1 MAHCV
6 SSADVPRVGPGG
18 CESSRCLWPIR
29 MNDGA
34 ADAAGMTPGVYQG
47 KHFLK
52 FLIANIIRRVLLVE
66 NGRIQNSYKSRDSRQ
81 RVIVRESSWMWG
93 CVCVWVAEEWEWVE
107 VCVVVKPIFSSTVSQ
122 KTASQ
127 LFIMFVFLH
136 MWCESSRS
144 RWKGHP
150 AADDQIRIQTHNL
163 WHDKHLSLLELH
175 TLVWQKLTHNCVA
188 PALAIT
194 LTSPP
199 LTLRGHGV
207 TR

>member
-107 VCVVVKPIFSSTVSQ
+107 VCVVVKPIFSWLSVRKQPLNCLLCSFFYTCDASGVAADEKATRLQTIRSGFKPTTSDMTNTWACRSFTHLYDKNWQ
-122 KTASQ
+122 ITAS
-127 LFIMFVFLH
+127 
-136 MWCESSRS
+136 
-144 RWKGHP
+144 
-150 AADDQIRIQTHNL
+150 
-163 WHDKHLSLLELH
+163 LL
-175 TLVWQKLTHNCVA
+175 
-188 PALAIT
+188 
-194 LTSPP
+194 
-199 LTLRGHGV
+199 R
-207 TR
+207 

>member
-127 LFIMFVFLH
+127 LFIMFVFFYT
-136 MWCESSRS
+136 CDAS
-144 RWKGHP
+144 GV
-150 AADDQIRIQTHNL
+150 AADEKATRLQTIRSGYKPTTSDMTNTWACWSFTHLYDKNWQITA
-163 WHDKHLSLLELH
+163 SLL
-175 TLVWQKLTHNCVA
+175 
-188 PALAIT
+188 
-194 LTSPP
+194 
-199 LTLRGHGV
+199 R
-207 TR
+207 

>member
-107 VCVVVKPIFSSTVSQ
+107 VCVVVKPIFSWLSVRKQPLNCLLCSFFTHVMRVESQ
-122 KTASQ
+122 QMKRPHGCRGSDPDSNPQ
-127 LFIMFVFLH
+127 
-136 MWCESSRS
+136 
-144 RWKGHP
+144 
-150 AADDQIRIQTHNL
+150 
-163 WHDKHLSLLELH
+163 
-175 TLVWQKLTHNCVA
+175 
-188 PALAIT
+188 
-194 LTSPP
+194 P
-199 LTLRGHGV
+199 LTWQTPEPAGASH
-207 TR
+207 TCMTKTDK